1 MKIYVDADACPVV
14 ETVLRLGRRYR
25 CPVVLVA
32 DTAHRIQ
39 RPGAECVT
47 VDQGR
52 DAADLYLANHLAP
65 GDILVTQDYG
75 LAALALARGGR
86 PLHQDGIRYTAQNI
100 DGLLLARHLSQKAR
114 RAGKHTRGPA
124 RRTAAQDQAFARALE
139 ELLLNG
145 DSRQKE
151 REP

>member
-14 ETVLRLGRRYR
+14 EIVLHLAKR
-25 CPVVLVA
+25 CGCSVVLVA

-47 VDQGR
+47 VDRGK
-52 DAADLYLANHLAP
+52 DAADLYLANRLQA

-86 PLHQDGIRYTAQNI
+86 PIRQDGVCYTAENI
-100 DGLLLARHLSQKAR
+100 DGLLLTRHLSQKAR
-114 RAGKHTRGPA
+114 RAGARTRGPS
-124 RRTAAQDQAFARALE
+124 RRTAAEDEAFARALE
-139 ELLLNG
+139 ELLACG
-145 DSRQKE
+145 PGR
-151 REP
+151 